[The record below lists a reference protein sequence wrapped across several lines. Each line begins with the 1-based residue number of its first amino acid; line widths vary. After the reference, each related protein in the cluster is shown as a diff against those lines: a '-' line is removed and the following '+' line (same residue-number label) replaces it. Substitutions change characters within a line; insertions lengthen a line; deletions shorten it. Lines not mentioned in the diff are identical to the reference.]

1 MSAQTP
7 RGKAYTDAEIDS
19 LLETI
24 EDILPRCSNHWE
36 TVRSSHTSYYP
47 DLGRTTESLKRKF
60 ASLYNYKKPTGDPT
74 CPPQVRRAKAIWEN
88 IKSRMGIA
96 VDDDRSSIL
105 GEDEVLESTEVNQG
119 EENQDMNRDTQFSN
133 VQAFPSMNVGDADD
147 LSSSNPDS
155 SRFRPLQIS
164 TPRVARSMGRQRQAR
179 EPSQF
184 VEIMQMMIA
193 REDAE
198 RDRENRRQQEREE
211 REERYRRER
220 EREREE
226 REERYRCEHQEAE
239 DHREQR
245 LERQMQQHME
255 MMQIM
260 MMSIAN
266 KKKLIFKNKNVTMKM
281 IRSNL

>member
-36 TVRSSHTSYYP
+36 TVRSTHTSYYP

-105 GEDEVLESTEVNQG
+105 GEDEVLESTEVSQG

-133 VQAFPSMNVGDADD
+133 VPAFPSMNVGETDD

-226 REERYRCEHQEAE
+226 REERYRCERQEAE
-239 DHREQR
+239 DRREQR

-266 KKKLIFKNKNVTMKM
+266 KKKPDLQEQKRDNEDDQE
-281 IRSNL
+281 